1 MHLMDVVYDN
11 ITLTWYTLSQSM
23 FVFAC
28 SSHSLL
34 HAGGKYVVFCAV
46 VQNVKL
52 VVIGVGYTIT
62 AAISMV

>member
-1 MHLMDVVYDN
+1 
-11 ITLTWYTLSQSM
+11 M

-52 VVIGVGYTIT
+52 FVIGVGYTIT